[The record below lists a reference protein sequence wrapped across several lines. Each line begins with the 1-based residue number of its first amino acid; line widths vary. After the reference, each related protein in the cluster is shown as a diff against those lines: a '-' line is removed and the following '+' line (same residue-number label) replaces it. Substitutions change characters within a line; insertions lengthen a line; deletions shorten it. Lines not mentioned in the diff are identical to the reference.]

1 MTLFENAVKQK
12 INEKINEK
20 LTQYN
25 EYIIEKNK
33 EINLTGIKTK
43 EESLIK
49 NVYDS
54 LTVYEEKYF
63 PKNGK
68 MLDLGSG
75 GGFPGA
81 ILAILRNDMQVTL
94 IDSIGKKL
102 KAVSEIL
109 EKLEIK
115 NTKILHARAEDAA
128 KEQRHR
134 EQYDIVTAR
143 AVKRLIT
150 VSEWALPFIK
160 EKGIFAAMKSK
171 LADEEIAECTKIFK
185 AFNAE
190 IVERKKLILPSK
202 EEREILYIRKNGK
215 CPKRFPRKIGQAEKN
230 PLY

>member
-12 INEKINEK
+12 INETITEK

-68 MLDLGSG
+68 MMDLGSG

-81 ILAILRNDMQVTL
+81 ILAILRDDMQVTL
-94 IDSIGKKL
+94 MDSIGKKL

-115 NTKILHARAEDAA
+115 NTTILHARAEDAA
-128 KEQRHR
+128 KEQNHR

-185 AFNAE
+185 EFNAE

>member
-1 MTLFENAVKQK
+1 MKLL
-12 INEKINEK
+12 EKAIKSEITEEIQEK

-25 EYIIEKNK
+25 KHIIEKNK
-33 EINLTGIKTK
+33 QINLTGIKTE
-43 EESLIK
+43 EESIIK

-81 ILAILRNDMQVTL
+81 ILAILRKDMQITL
-94 IDSIGKKL
+94 MDSIGKKL
-102 KAVSEIL
+102 KAVQEIL

-115 NTKILHARAEDAA
+115 NAKILHARAENAA
-128 KEQRHR
+128 KEKQHR
-134 EQYDIVTAR
+134 EQYDTVTAR
-143 AVKRLIT
+143 AVKRLNT
-150 VSEWALPFIK
+150 VSEWAMPFLK

-171 LADEEIAECTKIFK
+171 LVDEEISECEKIFK
-185 AFNAE
+185 EFKAE
-190 IVERKKLILPSK
+190 IIERKKLTLPSG

-230 PLY
+230 PL